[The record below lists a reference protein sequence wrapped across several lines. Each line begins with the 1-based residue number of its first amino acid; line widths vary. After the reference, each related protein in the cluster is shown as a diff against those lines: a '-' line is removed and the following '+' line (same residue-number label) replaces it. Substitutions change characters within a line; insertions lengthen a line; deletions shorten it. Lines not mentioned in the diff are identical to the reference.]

1 LAYFAYKGRS
11 ADGSMVQG
19 VLEGADSS
27 AIATQLFGTGVTPI
41 EIGETSR
48 PAASGEGGGKSTFW
62 KLRHAKVT
70 PVDLMLFSRQ
80 MYSLLKAGVPILR
93 ALAGL
98 EESSVNPAFKV
109 ALHGVR
115 ESLESG
121 RELSTS
127 LQRQGDAFT
136 PYYVSMVYVGETT
149 GRLEEVFLRLY
160 HHIEFQEYMR
170 TQVKSAV
177 RYPMFVMIVM
187 AIALTVINLFV
198 IPAFAKVYQGFN
210 AKLPM
215 VTQWLIGFS
224 NFMVAYWPL
233 MAVGLVGAIVS
244 FKVWRATPAGRYDW
258 DRIKLRIPI
267 AGKII
272 LKATLARFARSFALA
287 IRSGVTAVQSLTLVA
302 QVVDNAFL
310 ADRIEKMRTGVER
323 GESVLR
329 TAVAA
334 AVFTP
339 VALQMIMVGE
349 ESGALDDMMDEVG
362 DMYTR
367 EVDYE
372 LKTLSAQIEPIL
384 IVMLG
389 ALVLI
394 LALGVFLP
402 IWDLGRAA
410 FGHSG

>member
-1 LAYFAYKGRS
+1 
-11 ADGSMVQG
+11 MVQG

-27 AIATQLFGTGVTPI
+27 SIATQLFGTGVTPI
-41 EIGETSR
+41 EIGETTR
-48 PAASGEGGGKSTFW
+48 PATAAEGGTSSKFW
-62 KLRHAKVT
+62 KLRQAKVA

-121 RELSTS
+121 RELSSS
-127 LQRQGDAFT
+127 LQRQGDAFSA
-136 PYYVSMVYVGETT
+136 YYVSMIYVGETT

-177 RYPMFVMIVM
+177 RYPMFVLIVM
-187 AIALTVINLFV
+187 ALALTVINLFV

-210 AKLPM
+210 AKLPFI
-215 VTQWLIGFS
+215 TQLLIGFS
-224 NFMVAYWPL
+224 NFMVAYWWL
-233 MAVGLVGAIVS
+233 MLIAIIAAVVT
-244 FKVWRATPAGRYDW
+244 FKVWRATPSGGYDW
-258 DRIKLRIPI
+258 DRMKLRFPI

-272 LKATLARFARSFALA
+272 LKATMARFARSFALA
-287 IRSGVTAVQSLTLVA
+287 IRSGVTAVQSLTLVS
-302 QVVDNAFL
+302 QVVDNSFL

-329 TAVAA
+329 TAVVA

-349 ESGALDDMMDEVG
+349 ESGALDDMMDEVA

-384 IVMLG
+384 IVLLG
-389 ALVLI
+389 ILVLI

-410 FGHSG
+410 FGRSG

>member
-1 LAYFAYKGRS
+1 LGYFAYKGRD
-11 ADGSMVQG
+11 AEGVLVQG
-19 VLEGADSS
+19 VLEGADAA
-27 AIATQLFGTGVTPI
+27 AIATQLFGTGITPI
-41 EIGETSR
+41 EIGETAR
-48 PAASGEGGGKSTFW
+48 PAASDASSRSGFW
-62 KLRHAKVT
+62 KLGDAKVT

-93 ALAGL
+93 ALGGL
-98 EESSVNPAFKV
+98 EESSVNPAFKH

-115 ESLESG
+115 ENLESG

-127 LQRQGDAFT
+127 LQRQGAAFS
-136 PYYVSMVYVGETT
+136 PYYVSMIYVGETT
-149 GRLEEVFLRLY
+149 GRLEEVFLRLF

-177 RYPMFVMIVM
+177 RYPTFVVIVM
-187 AIALTVINLFV
+187 ALALTVINLFV

-210 AKLPM
+210 AKLPF
-215 VTQWLIGFS
+215 VTQLLIGFS
-224 NFMVAYWPL
+224 NFMVAYWWL
-233 MAVGLVGAIVS
+233 MLIGVVSAVAS
-244 FKVWRATPAGRYDW
+244 FKIWTTTPSGHYDW
-258 DRIKLRIPI
+258 DRTKLRIPI

-302 QVVDNAFL
+302 QVVDNNYL
-310 ADRIEKMRTGVER
+310 AERIEKMRTGVER

-334 AVFTP
+334 GVFTP

-349 ESGALDDMMDEVG
+349 ESGALDEMMEEVA

-372 LKTLSAQIEPIL
+372 LKTLSAQIEPVL

-389 ALVLI
+389 VLVLI

-410 FGHSG
+410 LGRSG

>member
-1 LAYFAYKGRS
+1 
-11 ADGSMVQG
+11 MVQG

-27 AIATQLFGTGVTPI
+27 SIATQLFGTGVTPI
-41 EIGETSR
+41 EIGETTR
-48 PAASGEGGGKSTFW
+48 PPTAAEGGTSSKFW
-62 KLRHAKVT
+62 KLRQAKVA
-70 PVDLMLFSRQ
+70 PVDVMLFSRQ
-80 MYSLLKAGVPILR
+80 MYSLLKDGVPILR

-121 RELSTS
+121 RELSSS
-127 LQRQGDAFT
+127 LQRQGDAFSA
-136 PYYVSMVYVGETT
+136 YYVSMIYVGETT

-177 RYPMFVMIVM
+177 RYPMFVLIVM
-187 AIALTVINLFV
+187 ALALTVINLFV

-210 AKLPM
+210 AKLPFI
-215 VTQWLIGFS
+215 TQLLIGFS
-224 NFMVAYWPL
+224 NFMVAYWWL
-233 MAVGLVGAIVS
+233 MLIAIIAAVVT
-244 FKVWRATPAGRYDW
+244 FKVWRATPSGGYDW
-258 DRIKLRIPI
+258 DRMKLRFPI

-272 LKATLARFARSFALA
+272 LKATMARFARSFALA
-287 IRSGVTAVQSLTLVA
+287 IRSGVTAVQSLTLVS
-302 QVVDNAFL
+302 QVVDNSFL

-329 TAVAA
+329 TAVVA

-349 ESGALDDMMDEVG
+349 ESGALDDMMDEVA

-384 IVMLG
+384 IVLLG
-389 ALVLI
+389 ILVLI

-410 FGHSG
+410 FGRSG